1 MQGSTNSHPWLHAA
15 DVPNDSGGFGPD
27 ADMHISGQRT
37 RALAS
42 SRVSLHVPEI
52 PLIASLPTVDEGQR
66 LRQSSGALEVTIA
79 GKMVDVKK
87 GRGCLA
93 AASDI
98 I

>member
-1 MQGSTNSHPWLHAA
+1 MQGSTNPHPWLHAA

-27 ADMHISGQRT
+27 VDMHISGQRT

-52 PLIASLPTVDEGQR
+52 PAIASLPAVDEGER

-87 GRGCLA
+87 GGCLA